1 MTLEENINEL
11 EKILAA
17 LESDGVTVE
26 EGIDLFEKGIAVTGE
41 CLAGLE
47 ITKGK
52 ITALK
57 KQMGELIEQPLETDS
72 I

>member
-17 LESDGVTVE
+17 LEAEGVTVE
-26 EGIDLFEKGIAVTGE
+26 EGIELFEKGIAVTKE

-47 ITKGK
+47 STKGK
-52 ITALK
+52 ITVLK
-57 KQMGELIEQPLETDS
+57 KQMGELIEQPVDVD
-72 I
+72 